1 MGYKLEGKLLEVCDC
16 NILCPCWVGEDPDG
30 DTCNT
35 IIAWH
40 IDQGA
45 VNGLD
50 VSGLTVAVTAHIPGN
65 IMEGN
70 WRVVMYVDDQSSE
83 QQADALLSVYKGEL
97 GGPVADLVKLIG
109 DVVAVE
115 RAPIEFKVLDGKG
128 TIRIGSDISA
138 ELQPFE
144 GPTGT
149 STLSDT
155 VFSTVPGAPAYV
167 GKASDYKMK
176 QPLLGLDIDM
186 QGHNAIQGQFLFEA
200 Q

>member
-30 DTCNT
+30 ETCNT

-40 IDQGA
+40 MDKGDINGID
-45 VNGLD
+45 VT
-50 VSGLTVAVTAHIPGN
+50 GLTIAVTAHIPGN

-70 WRVVMYVDDQSSE
+70 WRVVMYVDGNASKAQE
-83 QQADALLSVYKGEL
+83 EALLQVYTGEL
-97 GGPVADLVKLIG
+97 GGPVADLVQLVG
-109 DVVAVE
+109 EVVAVE
-115 RAPIEFKVLDGKG
+115 RANIEFAVHDGKG

-144 GPTGT
+144 GPTGK

-200 Q
+200 

>member
-30 DTCNT
+30 ETCNT

-40 IDQGA
+40 ID
-45 VNGLD
+45 NGNINSVD
-50 VSGLTVAVTAHIPGN
+50 VSGLTIAVTAHIPGN

-70 WRVVMYVDDQSSE
+70 WRVVMYVDEKASK
-83 QQADALLSVYKGEL
+83 QQEEALLNVYTGEL
-97 GGPVADLVKLIG
+97 GGPVADLVQLIG
-109 DVVAVE
+109 EVVAVE
-115 RAPIEFKVLDGKG
+115 RATIDFTVHDGKG
-128 TIRIGSDISA
+128 TIKIGTDISA

-144 GPTGT
+144 GPTGK

-167 GKASDYKMK
+167 GKALDYKMK

-200 Q
+200 

>member
-1 MGYKLEGKLLEVCDC
+1 MMGYKLEGKLLEVCDC

-30 DTCNT
+30 ETCNT

-40 IDQGA
+40 IDQGS

-50 VSGLTVAVTAHIPGN
+50 VSGLTIAVTAHIPGN

-97 GGPVADLVKLIG
+97 GGPVADLVKLIS

-115 RAPIEFKVLDGKG
+115 RAPIEFKVHDGKG

-138 ELQPFE
+138 ELQPFA

-200 Q
+200 